1 MRPEYF
7 KRSLRPYEAEAYIKG
22 VGMRDRAGYNQ
33 ARMICN
39 MWRSEESEPIVFP
52 WENKEEV
59 INASKPKPPTREE
72 IDSVRE
78 WAAQATEMLNKK
90 TNGRKCDCSETT
102 T

>member
-7 KRSLRPYEAEAYIKG
+7 KTELRPHEAEAYIKG
-22 VGMRDRAGYNQ
+22 VDMRNRAGYNQ

-59 INASKPKPPTREE
+59 INASKPQPPTREQMN
-72 IDSVRE
+72 DLFE
-78 WAAQATEMLNKK
+78 WGATALEQIKIEHGK
-90 TNGRKCDCSETT
+90 E
-102 T
+102 